1 MRAALNASTG
11 MHGDISQFAQIGEC
25 ARQQA
30 TIGGGDKLV
39 GRIDHGD
46 EQQG

>member
-1 MRAALNASTG
+1 

-39 GRIDHGD
+39 GRIEQGE